1 MHAYLWYLFFNKG
14 EMYALRNFDQFI
26 HFLCVC
32 RNTVKLKGR

>member
-26 HFLCVC
+26 HFCVYAEIQ
-32 RNTVKLKGR
+32 